1 MIINKK
7 LFPNQN
13 GFMKGKNVKDSSC
26 ITFETI
32 NFLFEQVKGGNVG
45 IKIDITKTFD
55 TINWH
60 FLIQVLHC
68 FDFYEG
74 FLMWTF
80 HIF

>member
-32 NFLFEQVKGGNVG
+32 NFLFE
-45 IKIDITKTFD
+45 
-55 TINWH
+55 
-60 FLIQVLHC
+60 
-68 FDFYEG
+68 
-74 FLMWTF
+74 
-80 HIF
+80 